1 VCRFMQYYYTGQYF
15 GLKRVMIFVWNSLAR
30 ATIFSYKK
38 NLRHKG
44 VTGGA
49 CATSYPKSCSERLG
63 SCPLLYFLENT
74 GTQVVSLE

>member
-1 VCRFMQYYYTGQYF
+1 MQYYYAGQYF

-30 ATIFSYKK
+30 ATIFSYKG

-49 CATSYPKSCSERLG
+49 CATAYPKSCSER
-63 SCPLLYFLENT
+63 SHEIPPLI
-74 GTQVVSLE
+74 VVFRKY